1 MRILGIM
8 SGTSSDGLDCC
19 DVEID
24 IDSNYNFK
32 FHIHSFSTIPFSQS
46 EKLFLLSCRE
56 QDYRSSNLAGQITE
70 LFIEK
75 IEKFTNNLNF
85 DIVACHG
92 HTVKHIDRVLSIQLI
107 DQELLYKKFKVPI
120 IYNFRSNDISHSG
133 TGAPLMP
140 FLDWLLFSDFDSEIL
155 TLNIGGISNIT
166 YIPKNK
172 SRDKVIGFDTGPGMS
187 LIDKAVTKIF
197 NEPYDIDG
205 KYSKKGEIDSDL
217 LMDLMNNPYINK
229 KPPKSTDTKDFGVEL
244 LNEIISKNK
253 DLNSYNLIRTLIQ
266 FTVDSIHY
274 NIINFINL
282 TDMNCELVY
291 SGGGTEHPTILDGL
305 IRKKININPISKYGV
320 DSSIKEALL
329 IALLGACRILN
340 LNSNM
345 TSVTGASSYCIL
357 GDIYNG

>member
-1 MRILGIM
+1 
-8 SGTSSDGLDCC
+8 
-19 DVEID
+19 
-24 IDSNYNFK
+24 
-32 FHIHSFSTIPFSQS
+32 
-46 EKLFLLSCRE
+46 
-56 QDYRSSNLAGQITE
+56 
-70 LFIEK
+70 
-75 IEKFTNNLNF
+75 
-85 DIVACHG
+85 
-92 HTVKHIDRVLSIQLI
+92 
-107 DQELLYKKFKVPI
+107 
-120 IYNFRSNDISHSG
+120 
-133 TGAPLMP
+133 
-140 FLDWLLFSDFDSEIL
+140 
-155 TLNIGGISNIT
+155 
-166 YIPKNK
+166 
-172 SRDKVIGFDTGPGMS
+172 MS

-197 NEPYDIDG
+197 NEPYDVDG
-205 KYSKKGEIDSDL
+205 KYSKKGDIDSDL